1 MSKISISFK
10 ENESDLYNFLKNKRS
25 PSNYIKDLL
34 EEEMKKRDVKQH
46 PISNTEQSKEPEF
59 IGFDF

>member
-1 MSKISISFK
+1 MKISISFK
-10 ENESDLYNFLKNKRS
+10 ENENDLYNFLKNKRS
-25 PSNYIKDLL
+25 PSNYVKDLL
-34 EEEMKKRDVKQH
+34 EEEMKKKNSNQ